1 MTSDSNDSKYFDMI
15 RIKRPSKGKAVEHK
29 SLPNCQWKGCDKP
42 GHHKAPKGHGH
53 DGEFF
58 VFCATHVKH
67 YNASYNYFEGMS
79 DKDISDFQRSAAY
92 GHRPTWKLGQNAS
105 GTETRKESTSEEAA
119 APSRDFNAWRAR
131 QATAEKRKPQRRL
144 KPMEKKSF
152 IALEL
157 KENATKDDITSQY
170 KSLVK
175 QHHPDA
181 NGGDRG
187 TEEKLREIIQAYKY
201 LKKIGFV

>member
-1 MTSDSNDSKYFDMI
+1 
-15 RIKRPSKGKAVEHK
+15 
-29 SLPNCQWKGCDKP
+29 
-42 GHHKAPKGHGH
+42 
-53 DGEFF
+53 
-58 VFCATHVKH
+58 
-67 YNASYNYFEGMS
+67 
-79 DKDISDFQRSAAY
+79 
-92 GHRPTWKLGQNAS
+92 
-105 GTETRKESTSEEAA
+105 
-119 APSRDFNAWRAR
+119 
-131 QATAEKRKPQRRL
+131 
-144 KPMEKKSF
+144 MEKKSF